1 MIPKK
6 SRITRENFE
15 KVMKKGGL
23 LNSSLFSLRFLQN
36 PYKTTHFS
44 VVVSKKVAKTAVS
57 RNRIRRRA
65 YSVLKKEVY
74 SSEKPYP
81 PEQGVRSWGGFII
94 LFAKKGAET
103 AKFVDFQVDISYLL
117 NKAKIV

>member
-57 RNRIRRRA
+57 RNKLRRWG
-65 YSVLKKEVY
+65 YSVLKKETDVLK
-74 SSEKPYP
+74 KPY
-81 PEQGVRSWGGFII
+81 FII
-94 LFAKKGAET
+94 FFEKKGAET
-103 AKFVDFQVDISYLL
+103 AAFEGFKTDIQGLFKKL
-117 NKAKIV
+117 K